1 MSVIKSDDYQPSL
14 TLFNLDKNLKET
26 IKLYKT
32 SKFPKVLMLSGEKG
46 VGKLTLIY
54 HFLVYHFDEKN
65 YNLSNCQ
72 INQNSL
78 FYKQCLINISSNVIY
93 VKCSDLK
100 NSKVEDIRNL
110 KSTILKTSTSEKERF
125 IVFDDIELLNINS
138 LNALLKIIEE
148 PTSKNNF
155 ILINNK
161 RKKIIDT
168 VKSRS
173 LEFKIVL
180 SNTQRLDI
188 IKSLIKKNGI
198 DPVSIDFNTSNI
210 SPGNF
215 LRFNDICIKHKID
228 INNDY
233 FENIFLL
240 LSLYKKEKNLNIMD
254 LILYLTEN
262 YFYNLSKKKTTNLD
276 KILEDKSFIIN
287 NLNNFILF
295 NINQNSLINA
305 INNRFLNE

>member
-148 PTSKNNF
+148 PTKNNYF
-155 ILINNK
+155 FLINNK
-161 RKKIIDT
+161 SKPLLDTIKSRSVEIKIALSENQRLKIIDG
-168 VKSRS
+168 
-173 LEFKIVL
+173 LINNFKIKLVL
-180 SNTQRLDI
+180 DP
-188 IKSLIKKNGI
+188 KSSQL
-198 DPVSIDFNTSNI
+198 

-215 LRFNDICIKHKID
+215 VRFNHLCSEYNISPSTD
-228 INNDY
+228 
-233 FENIFLL
+233 FVENLSILL
-240 LSLYKKEKNLNIMD
+240 DLYKKNKDILFINLAFFIFEHYFKRFSERGSFNKN
-254 LILYLTEN
+254 
-262 YFYNLSKKKTTNLD
+262 
-276 KILEDKSFIIN
+276 KIYEIKNEIFDI
-287 NLNNFILF
+287 LNNFKLY
-295 NINQNSLINA
+295 NINHTAVLNA
-305 INNRFLNE
+305 VSSKLNYE